1 MLIKVY
7 VNSLVLRKYY
17 LPDTFV
23 PPDGLGVETKPDLW
37 LDDEP
42 TTTLL
47 PERDPLSC
55 EHIV

>member
-1 MLIKVY
+1 LIKVY

-23 PPDGLGVETKPDLW
+23 PPDGLGVEAKPDLW